1 MTEKQMTAET
11 LKRLR
16 EMKTLHNRFPNRWD
30 KFITDGL
37 TLCEKLAKSGE
48 FERMSALFN
57 AVTAVP
63 ESIIKVGADLS
74 KPRKTYS
81 TKCSD
86 GEFDRLLEKHF
97 GKGVLYP
104 QIEEMSDALTFLRS
118 ALLDNDGKTALEC
131 LPKVCAVNST
141 LPEDFTELQAV
152 IAAAVDKIE
161 MLIINGE
168 LEHAC
173 DLTDAVH
180 VLPEIAAS
188 PKADWESYKRCY
200 VKPFAKKWG
209 DNFFDDFDLAT
220 ITHK

>member
-1 MTEKQMTAET
+1 MNEKQMTAES

-63 ESIIKVGADLS
+63 ESIIKFGADLS
-74 KPRKTYS
+74 KPRESYS
-81 TKCSD
+81 AKYSD

-97 GKGVLYP
+97 GKGVTCP
-104 QIEEMSDALTFLRS
+104 RIEELSDDLTALRS
-118 ALLDNDGKTALEC
+118 ALLNNDGKTALEC
-131 LPKVCAVNST
+131 LPKVRAANSA
-141 LPEDFTELQAV
+141 LSEMFRELQALMT
-152 IAAAVDKIE
+152 AACDKIE
-161 MLIINGE
+161 ALIQQGE

-173 DLTDAVH
+173 DLADAVH
-180 VLPEIAAS
+180 ALPEIAAS
-188 PKADWESYKRCY
+188 PKADWKSYKKCF
-200 VKPFAKKWG
+200 VKPYSKKWQ
-209 DNFFDDFDLAT
+209 DNFFEAL
-220 ITHK
+220 KEKK

>member
-1 MTEKQMTAET
+1 MIEKQMTAET
-11 LKRLR
+11 MKRLR

-30 KFITDGL
+30 KFVTDGL

-57 AVTAVP
+57 AVTSVP
-63 ESIIKVGADLS
+63 ESIIKFGADLT
-74 KPRKTYS
+74 KQRETYS
-81 TKCSD
+81 AKYSD
-86 GEFDRLLEKHF
+86 GTFDRLLEKHF

-104 QIEEMSDALTFLRS
+104 QIEELSDALTFLRS
-118 ALLDNDGKTALEC
+118 ALLDNDGETALER
-131 LPKVCAVNST
+131 LPKVCEANSA

-152 IAAAVDKIE
+152 ITAAVDKIE
-161 MLIINGE
+161 TLIKNGE

-188 PKADWESYKRCY
+188 PKANLKAYKKCF
-200 VKPFAKKWG
+200 VKPYSLKWN
-209 DNFFDDFDLAT
+209 DSFFDDLEG
-220 ITHK
+220 